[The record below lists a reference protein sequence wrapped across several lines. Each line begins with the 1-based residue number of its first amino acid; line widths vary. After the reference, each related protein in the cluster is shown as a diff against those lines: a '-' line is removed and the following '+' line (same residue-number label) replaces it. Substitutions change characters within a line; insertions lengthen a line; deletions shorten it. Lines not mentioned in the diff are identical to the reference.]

1 MPKNSFTEKLNNAE
15 LALTFDDV
23 LILPSESKIEPG
35 DVDISTKISRSIQLS
50 IPILSAAMDT
60 VTEAEMA
67 IKMASLGGLGVIHR
81 NMSIERQVKEVE
93 KVKRAN
99 LVIEK
104 SFCAVPP
111 DLTVKEAKEIMDN
124 KGVKTL
130 IVVKNNRI
138 LGILTTKD
146 VRFEENAKKVEEVM
160 SKDILIASEDANIDD
175 VIKEMEKKSV
185 SKVPI
190 IKDDKV
196 VGIITTESLLKGRK
210 YPLAVKDAEGRLVV
224 AAAIG
229 PFDIKRAKALK
240 CADILVIDCA
250 HAHNR
255 KVINYVAKIKREVD
269 KEIIVGNL
277 ATKEAAEALISAEA
291 DTLKVGVGP
300 GSICTTRIVAGAGVP
315 QLTAIAW
322 VADVAKE
329 YDIPVIADGGIR
341 SSGDIVKALAVGADA
356 CMLGYLLAG
365 TDEAPGKIIFIS
377 GRKYKQYR
385 GMGSLGAMLADR
397 YLGRSKFIPEGV
409 EGLVPYRGSVEDI
422 MNQIVGGIKAGFGY
436 AGAKNIKELKENAR
450 FVRITSKG
458 LRESK
463 PHDIL
468 ITDETYLFK

>member
-1 MPKNSFTEKLNNAE
+1 MTENSFTEKLRNAP

-35 DVDISTKISRSIQLS
+35 DVDISTRISRNIELN

-81 NMSIERQVKEVE
+81 NMSIERQVEEVR

-99 LVIEK
+99 LVIER
-104 SFCAVPP
+104 SFCAIPP
-111 DLTVKEAKEIMDN
+111 DLTVREAKEIMDH
-124 KGVKTL
+124 KGIKAL
-130 IVVKNNRI
+130 IVVKNNKI

-146 VRFEENAKKVEEVM
+146 IRFEEDTKKVEEVM
-160 SKDILIASEDANIDD
+160 CKDILVASEDANIDD
-175 VIKEMEKKSV
+175 IIKVMEKKNV

-190 IKDDKV
+190 VKDNKV
-196 VGIITTESLLKGRK
+196 IGVITTESLLKGKK
-210 YPLAVKDAEGRLVV
+210 YPLAVKDAEGRLLV

-240 CADILVIDCA
+240 EADILVIDCA

-255 KVINYVAKIKREVD
+255 KVIDYVRKIKAEVD
-269 KEIIVGNL
+269 KELIVGNI
-277 ATKEAAEALISAEA
+277 ATKEAAEALISVEA

-315 QLTAIAW
+315 QLTAITW

-329 YDIPVIADGGIR
+329 YGVPVIADGGIR
-341 SSGDIVKALAVGADA
+341 SSGDIVKALAAGADA

-365 TDEAPGKIIFIS
+365 TDEAPGKIIFIG

-397 YLGRSKFIPEGV
+397 YLSRSKFVPEGV
-409 EGLVPYRGSVEDI
+409 EGLVPYKGSVEDVI
-422 MNQIVGGIKAGFGY
+422 NQIVGGIKAGLGY
-436 AGAKNIKELKENAR
+436 AGARNIKELQRNAK
-450 FVRITSKG
+450 FVRITSEGFK
-458 LRESK
+458 ESK

-468 ITDETYLFK
+468 ITDETYYFI